1 MTPEE
6 RKELKVSIESRIKT
20 DGKFRLAARA
30 WMKGSDLST
39 VAELPLIT
47 KSADALRAVR
57 FLDDELCGV
66 LDRQRGELGRRVDEQ
81 LGRRRED
88 LLSAA
93 AEAGRRA
100 LRRHDYDHVDCFR
113 VRCKG
118 ARVTLELGSE
128 KWGTFDETDGR
139 RVFDRVMDARSELDG
154 FPFSRDSFFDAIKDA
169 VRTARAKE
177 LAPDGK
183 VPIRELYP
191 LVVVERQLRDR
202 AFKKQ
207 PSARHF
213 SDYSLCQFI
222 YDLARFGQSG
232 WLGGRGERL
241 CSRTPNMG
249 TIAGRGAVTLP
260 ILEGTGSTEQS
271 PQVAVLWI
279 EKAST

>member
-6 RKELKVSIESRIKT
+6 RKELKAKIETRIKN

-30 WMKGSDLST
+30 WMKGSDLGA
-39 VAELPLIT
+39 VAELPLLA
-47 KSADALRAVR
+47 KSVDALRALR
-57 FLDDELCGV
+57 LLDDELFGI
-66 LDRQRGELGRRVDEQ
+66 LDRQRGELVRRVDEQ
-81 LGRRRED
+81 LERRRED

-93 AEAGRRA
+93 GEAGRRA
-100 LRRHDYDHVDCFR
+100 LRRLDYDLVDCFR
-113 VRCKG
+113 VRYKR

-128 KWGTFDETDGR
+128 KWGTFDEADGR
-139 RVFDRVMDARSELDG
+139 RVFDRVMDARSELDT
-154 FPFSRDSFFDAIKDA
+154 FPFSRDAFFDALKDA
-169 VRTARAKE
+169 TCTARAKE
-177 LAPDGK
+177 PARDGK

-213 SDYSLCQFI
+213 SDYSMCQFI

-260 ILEGTGSTEQS
+260 MLEGTGSTERS
-271 PQVAVLWI
+271 PQIAVLWI
-279 EKAST
+279 EKA